1 MGQFNGI
8 MKLQS
13 LFLILI
19 LLGIGLSS
27 CKKKCV
33 IEKENSDLGA
43 IISESPTGEDIVIYH
58 SGLLPSSMSNHFTPS
73 HPYAND
79 IKVSFNGGITREPID
94 YSQYNVLCNPVST
107 TCEAKIDREVLFN
120 TTAQTVTYKVSVT
133 NCSDCDERYF
143 AENYVLVPVI
153 PSSYTVLYDVSYT
166 EVD

>member
-43 IISESPTGEDIVIYH
+43 IISESPTGEDVVIFH
-58 SGLLPSSMSNHFTPS
+58 SGYKPPSVSNHYTSS
-73 HPYAND
+73 HPYAD
-79 IKVSFNGGITREPID
+79 HIEVSFNGGRSRENID
-94 YSQYNVLCNPVST
+94 WSQYNILTNSVWTS
-107 TCEAKIDREVLFN
+107 CEAKIDREVLFN
-120 TTAQTVTYKVSVT
+120 NTAQTVTYKVSVT

>member
-13 LFLILI
+13 LFFILI

-27 CKKKCV
+27 CEKKCV

-43 IISESPTGEDIVIYH
+43 IISESPTGEDVVIYH
-58 SGLLPSSMSNHFTPS
+58 SGFAGSNVGNHITTPV
-73 HPYAND
+73 NN
-79 IKVSFNGGITREPID
+79 IEISFDGGQTREPINFSM
-94 YSQYNVLCNPVST
+94 YHVLRNPVST

-120 TTAQTVTYKVSVT
+120 TTAQTVTYKVSVI

-153 PSSYTVLYDVSYT
+153 PSGYTVLYDVSYT